1 MATTYEPE
9 PAGPGLTW
17 AALLVAL
24 GGTAGS
30 LYLSLEAGMGLK
42 PCPLCYYQRSFMMG
56 VAAVLLMGLLTRAS
70 RVAPLSL
77 LALPLGAAGAGI
89 AGFHVY
95 LEKVG
100 ALECPG
106 GIYGLG
112 SAPQQSLGV
121 YIVLAF
127 LLVAEALR
135 RGGGPVVRFI
145 AMLLAFVVGGGI
157 AYGCIV
163 SVPREPPPIRAWP
176 EGPTKTCR
184 QPYHEPQA
192 AP

>member
-1 MATTYEPE
+1 MVTTYEPE
-9 PAGPGLTW
+9 PAGSGLTW

-30 LYLSLEAGMGLK
+30 LYLSLRMGLE
-42 PCPLCYYQRSFMMG
+42 PCPLCYYQRAFIMG
-56 VAAVLLMGLLTRAS
+56 VAAVLLMGLLTGAS

-95 LEKVG
+95 LEKIG
-100 ALECPG
+100 ALECPA

-112 SAPQQSLGV
+112 SAPQQSLGAYV
-121 YIVLAF
+121 VLAF
-127 LLVAEALR
+127 LLVADALR

-145 AMLLAFVVGGGI
+145 AMLLALIVGGGI
-157 AYGCIV
+157 AYGCII
-163 SVPREPPPIRAWP
+163 SVESRPKPDRPYPLPP
-176 EGPTKTCR
+176 KVCR
-184 QPYHEPQA
+184 QPYHEPQP

>member
-9 PAGPGLTW
+9 SAGSGLTW
-17 AALLVAL
+17 VALLFAL

-30 LYLSLEAGMGLK
+30 LYLSLGMKLE
-42 PCPLCYYQRSFMMG
+42 PCPLCYYQRSLIMG
-56 VAAVLLMGLLTRAS
+56 VAAVLAMGLLTGAS

-77 LALPLGAAGAGI
+77 LALPLGAAGAGV

-100 ALECPG
+100 QLECPAG
-106 GIYGLG
+106 LFGLG

-121 YIVLAF
+121 YVVLAIL
-127 LLVAEALR
+127 LLVDALR

-145 AMLLAFVVGGGI
+145 AMLLAVGLGGAI
-157 AYGCIV
+157 AYGCII
-163 SVPREPPPIRAWP
+163 STPRPPQRTLPYP
-176 EGPTKTCR
+176 EGQVKTCR
-184 QPYHEPQA
+184 PPYRGK
-192 AP
+192 

>member
-9 PAGPGLTW
+9 AAGSGLTW

-24 GGTAGS
+24 GGTAGTLYMS
-30 LYLSLEAGMGLK
+30 LGMGLQ
-42 PCPLCYYQRSFMMG
+42 PCALCYYQRSFIMG
-56 VAAVLLMGLLTRAS
+56 VAAVLLMGLLTGAS

-77 LALPLGAAGAGI
+77 LALPLGVAGAGV
-89 AGFHVY
+89 AGLHVY

-100 ALECPG
+100 KLECPA

-112 SAPQQSLGV
+112 SAPQQSLGMFV
-121 YIVLAF
+121 VLVI
-127 LLVAEALR
+127 LLVADSLR

-145 AMLLAFVVGGGI
+145 AMLLAVIVGGGI

-163 SVPREPPPIRAWP
+163 SVPAPVQPSKPYALPPKI
-176 EGPTKTCR
+176 CR
-184 QPYHEPQA
+184 PPFHE
-192 AP
+192 

>member
-30 LYLSLEAGMGLK
+30 LYLSLGMGLDA
-42 PCPLCYYQRSFMMG
+42 CALCFYQRAFVMG
-56 VAAVLLMGLLTRAS
+56 VAAVLLLGLLTRAS

-95 LEKVG
+95 LEKIG
-100 ALECPG
+100 RLECPG
-106 GIYGLG
+106 GILGVG
-112 SAPQQSLGV
+112 SAPQQSLGAFV
-121 YIVLAF
+121 VLAF
-127 LLVAEALR
+127 LLVADALR

-145 AMLLAFVVGGGI
+145 AMLLALIVGGAI

-163 SVPREPPPIRAWP
+163 SVPRSPKPDRPYALPP
-176 EGPTKTCR
+176 KVCR

>member
-1 MATTYEPE
+1 MATTYEPD

-30 LYLSLEAGMGLK
+30 LYLTLEMGLK
-42 PCPLCYYQRSFMMG
+42 PCPLCYYQRSFIMG
-56 VAAVLLMGLLTRAS
+56 VAAVLLMGLLTGAG
-70 RVAPLSL
+70 RVAPLCL
-77 LALPLGAAGAGI
+77 LALPLGAAGAGV

-100 ALECPG
+100 ALECPA
-106 GIYGLG
+106 GILGVG

-121 YIVLAF
+121 FVVLAV
-127 LLVAEALR
+127 LLLADSLR

-145 AMLLAFVVGGGI
+145 AMLLAVALGVGI

-163 SVPREPPPIRAWP
+163 SVPREPPPPRAWP
-176 EGPTKTCR
+176 EGATKTCR
-184 QPYHEPQA
+184 QPFHP
-192 AP
+192 